1 MKLKVKSPIKWAG
14 GKTQLL
20 DQFDELL
27 PLNFSTYIEPFVG
40 GGALFFHLL
49 PSDAILIDLNTELI
63 NFYTVVR
70 DDVENLIESLK
81 VHKNQSDYYY
91 KMRDLDPSKLS
102 PLDRAS
108 RFLYLNKTSYNGLW
122 RTNKKGIF
130 NVPFGRHK
138 NVRLFDEENIR
149 RVSLALKNIKIIS
162 GDFTIA
168 LQYAKNGDFI
178 YMDPPYYP
186 LSKTSNF
193 TSYSGTFN
201 EKDQIRLSEC
211 FRELDRIG
219 AFVMLSNSNTDFVR
233 SLYKGYDIRVVR
245 ATRRINSKVNG
256 RGTID
261 EVVIRNFS

>member
-1 MKLKVKSPIKWAG
+1 LKLKSPIKWAG

-20 DQFDELL
+20 DQLDKLL
-27 PLNFSTYIEPFVG
+27 PAKFSTYIEPFVG

-49 PSDAILIDLNTELI
+49 PADAVLIDLNTELI
-63 NFYTVVR
+63 NFYITVR
-70 DDVENLIESLK
+70 DEVENLIESLK

-102 PLDRAS
+102 SLERAS

-122 RTNKKGIF
+122 RTNKKGVF
-130 NVPFGRHK
+130 NVPFGRNK

-149 RVSLALKNIKIIS
+149 RVSLALKNAKIIS

-168 LQYAKNGDFI
+168 LQYAKAGDFI
-178 YMDPPYYP
+178 YMDPPYHP

-193 TSYSGTFN
+193 TSYSGTFV
-201 EKDQIRLSEC
+201 ERDQIRLSEF

-219 AFVMLSNSNTDFVR
+219 AFVMLSNSNTDFIR
-233 SLYKGYDIRVVR
+233 SLYKGYDIRFVK
-245 ATRRINSKVNG
+245 ATRRINSKSDG
-256 RGTID
+256 RGAIE